1 MAEAIDPDII
11 QQLKDLFK
19 VLDDKKAEALRVL
32 DVRGKSS
39 VTDFMILATGT
50 SNPHLR
56 ALRDQ
61 VDDYFKAL
69 GTRPL
74 GFDKDTGTGWVVAD
88 GFNIMV
94 HLQTQEMREYYRL
107 DFLWKDAADIT
118 ETVETMR

>member
-1 MAEAIDPDII
+1 MPEAIDSDLI
-11 QQLKDLFK
+11 QQLKDLTT
-19 VLDDKKAEALRVL
+19 VLEDKKAESLRVL
-32 DVRGKSS
+32 DLRGKSS

-50 SNPHLR
+50 STPHLR

-61 VDDYFKAL
+61 VDEYFKEL
-69 GTRPL
+69 GSRPL
-74 GFDKDTGTGWVVAD
+74 GFDKDTASGWVVVD

-118 ETVETMR
+118 ETVAA

>member
-1 MAEAIDPDII
+1 MPETIDPEII

-19 VLDDKKAEALRVL
+19 VLDDKKAESLRVL

-50 SNPHLR
+50 STPHLR

-61 VDDYFKAL
+61 VDEYFKEL
-69 GTRPL
+69 GSRPL
-74 GFDKDTGTGWVVAD
+74 GFDKDTGSGWVVVD

-94 HLQTQEMREYYRL
+94 HMQTQEMREDYRL

-118 ETVETMR
+118 ETVAA

>member
-1 MAEAIDPDII
+1 MPEAIDPDII

-118 ETVETMR
+118 EMVETMR

>member
-1 MAEAIDPDII
+1 MPEAIDPDII